1 MVAAGNGT
9 DCSQMVQS
17 SNEKKILGTQELS
30 FNSFAVFITMP
41 PSVLH
46 EFDSTKV
53 RLNQVVLGSCSSLAF
68 PRHVVCPT
76 LSRPE
81 CLNICQ
87 QMQPSDGLEVKR
99 KENTKEKGNHK

>member
-30 FNSFAVFITMP
+30 FNSFAVFVTMLL
-41 PSVLH
+41 SVLH

-53 RLNQVVLGSCSSLAF
+53 RLNQVVLRSCSSLA
-68 PRHVVCPT
+68 CPT